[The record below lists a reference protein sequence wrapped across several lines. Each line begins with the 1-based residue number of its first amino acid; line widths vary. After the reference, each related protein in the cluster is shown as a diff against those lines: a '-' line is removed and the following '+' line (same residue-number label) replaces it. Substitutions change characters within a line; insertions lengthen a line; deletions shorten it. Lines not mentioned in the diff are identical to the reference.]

1 MITKISLKNTTSYG
15 ETPGI
20 LQTDK
25 RINLIYWLNGTW
37 KTTISN
43 YLQDRNNPIFSDCS
57 LDWLWNEKVLVYNQ
71 KFIDE
76 NFYESTTQKWIFTLS
91 SENREAEEKI
101 EKANEEIEKLKLLIK
116 NEANWTW
123 LHYDLE
129 KTKNDLEQIKN
140 TAQEKLWE
148 IKNTYSWWD
157 RVLEFCLEGNKGS
170 KESLFQ
176 HINSINKPTQQPATT
191 IEQLKQDAATITG
204 DSVVYDETLIETI
217 DEDFENLWNQ
227 DILQEVI
234 VWKEDSIIS
243 DLIKKL
249 NHSSWVKQW
258 LSYTQ
263 KPTTENEVCPFCQQ
277 STINS
282 ELYQSIEEYFD
293 ITYKQN
299 IQEIQNLLDI
309 YNTKY
314 NELTTHKEE
323 LLKIDFIKENE
334 TAFNL
339 LYDLLLSKIERNIS
353 LIQKKQSD
361 PTQKIS
367 LEKIETTQSDLNDFL
382 RKIKSNIIEHNRKV
396 QNKTQTKQKII
407 KDFWELMRREY
418 DQTIMSYIAQ
428 KTTYESEKTSIETKI
443 TEINGLQQIQ
453 RGIIIDAQ
461 KDVINIDEAINNIKI
476 ELKLFWTEGFS
487 IVKTAD
493 WAWYKIYRENIT
505 NWDLFKSLSEWE
517 KTVISFL
524 YFIELCKWKET
535 EHETIDEKIVIIDDP
550 ISSLSHMYVFNI
562 AQLIR
567 KNFFQDITYKQIF
580 VLTHNLYFFHELLH
594 KVKDSDCSLFRTLKN
609 TVSHISI
616 LDRKDIQNEYQS
628 YRQII
633 KDHDKN
639 QATEVSLANSMRN
652 ILERFFWFI
661 DKYNF
666 NELTQKLEKD
676 EKNNFFIR
684 YINKES
690 HSDAINISDTKE
702 IDPVLF
708 KSAFKQIFIDAWF
721 EDHYNKM
728 MS

>member
-1 MITKISLKNTTSYG
+1 MITKISLKNITSYG
-15 ETPGI
+15 EIPGI

-25 RINLIYWLNGTW
+25 RINLVYWLNGTW

-123 LHYDLE
+123 LYYDLE

-157 RVLEFCLEGNKGS
+157 RVLEFCLEGKKGS

-176 HINSINKPTQQPATT
+176 YINSINKPTQQPATT

-217 DEDFENLWNQ
+217 GEDFENLWNQ

-277 STINS
+277 STINN

-293 ITYKQN
+293 ITYQKN

-314 NELTTHKEE
+314 NELTTYKEE

-334 TAFNL
+334 TEFNL

-353 LIQKKQSD
+353 LIKIKQAD
-361 PTQKIS
+361 PSQKIL
-367 LEKIETTQSDLNDFL
+367 LETLWTTQTDLNDFL
-382 RKIKSNIIEHNRKV
+382 GEIKSKIIEHNEKV
-396 QNKTQTKQKII
+396 QNKAKTKQKII
-407 KDFWELMRREY
+407 KDFWELMRWEY
-418 DQTIMSYIAQ
+418 DQTIVSHLTQ
-428 KTTYESEKTSIETKI
+428 KTRYESEKVWIEIKI
-443 TEINGLQQIQ
+443 TEINGLQQVQ
-453 RGIIIDAQ
+453 REIVVDAQ
-461 KDVINIDEAINNIKI
+461 KDVINIDEAIDNINT
-476 ELKLFWTEGFS
+476 ELKLFWTEWFS
-487 IVKTAD
+487 IVKTDD
-493 WAWYKIYRENIT
+493 WAWYKIYRENTT

-535 EHETIDEKIVIIDDP
+535 EDETIDEKIAIIDDP

-567 KNFFQDITYKQIF
+567 KNFFQDVAYKQVF

-594 KVKDSDCSLFRTLKN
+594 KIKNSDFSLFRTLKN

-633 KDHDKN
+633 KDHDENK
-639 QATEVSLANSMRN
+639 ATEVALANSMRN

-666 NELTQKLEKD
+666 NELTQELEKD

-702 IDPVLF
+702 IDPILF
-708 KSAFKQIFIDAWF
+708 KSAFKQIFIDAGF